1 MGNEK
6 LTELKDGVKAAIA
19 DRDDEIKRLR
29 DDGLTLAAIA
39 KIYGLT
45 RSRVQQIVTCG
56 PPKPSYVYRCY
67 DDRGVL
73 LYVGCTQSP
82 DIRAAT
88 HRRRTKWFNDAIAII
103 YERYPCREDGLNAE
117 RSAIESENPLHNVSH
132 SADKSKRRITT
143 WNSVMTEHCPKMIAD
158 LVARGYTIKTL
169 AKELGVTQKVI
180 VEMENKTTSRGAHRA
195 GFDLYKLHKKAMRK
209 YPHVDTAA

>member
-82 DIRAAT
+82 DIRAGMALVLASLSAQGKSVI
-88 HRRRTKWFNDAIAII
+88 RNVNQIDRG
-103 YERYPCREDGLNAE
+103 YEKVDEKLRKLGANIERCREG
-117 RSAIESENPLHNVSH
+117 
-132 SADKSKRRITT
+132 
-143 WNSVMTEHCPKMIAD
+143 
-158 LVARGYTIKTL
+158 
-169 AKELGVTQKVI
+169 
-180 VEMENKTTSRGAHRA
+180 
-195 GFDLYKLHKKAMRK
+195 
-209 YPHVDTAA
+209 